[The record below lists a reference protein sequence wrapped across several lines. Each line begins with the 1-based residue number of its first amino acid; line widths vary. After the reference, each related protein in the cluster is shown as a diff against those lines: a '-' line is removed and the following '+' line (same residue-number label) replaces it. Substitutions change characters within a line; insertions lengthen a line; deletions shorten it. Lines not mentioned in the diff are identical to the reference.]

1 MSKIAQIDIKGELT
15 KRMRKKPSKL
25 LVAVARWFLIEDWI
39 NASLRAIG
47 ESQNLD
53 FMRDTLSHLQI
64 KVEVKG
70 KENLPSS
77 ANRLLFVCNHPLG
90 GMDVLS
96 ACTAVRGAC
105 ENGLLIPANDL
116 LMQLSAIKDML
127 IPVNKV
133 GGQSKQLLDKI
144 NAAYA
149 SNQQVMFFPS
159 GKVSRKH
166 SDGIYDDDWKKT
178 FVIKAV
184 QFQRDVVPVHIE
196 AQNSKLFYRLAK
208 LRAKLGIKL
217 NVEMLLLVRETRK
230 QQHKTITV
238 TIGKPIP
245 WQQFDASKSAT
256 QWAQDVRAIVYNL

>member
-1 MSKIAQIDIKGELT
+1 
-15 KRMRKKPSKL
+15 
-25 LVAVARWFLIEDWI
+25 
-39 NASLRAIG
+39 
-47 ESQNLD
+47 
-53 FMRDTLSHLQI
+53 
-64 KVEVKG
+64 
-70 KENLPSS
+70 
-77 ANRLLFVCNHPLG
+77 
-90 GMDVLS
+90 
-96 ACTAVRGAC
+96 
-105 ENGLLIPANDL
+105 
-116 LMQLSAIKDML
+116 
-127 IPVNKV
+127 
-133 GGQSKQLLDKI
+133 
-144 NAAYA
+144 
-149 SNQQVMFFPS
+149 MFFPS
-159 GKVSRKH
+159 GKVSRQH

-178 FVIKAV
+178 FVTKAV